1 MVISVAS
8 SALLTQAS
16 CPKYWN
22 DWSANMKSFGKR
34 SYCPTSHE
42 ILAHVE
48 GSLSPLTR
56 QRVEEHALHCDFCG
70 AELQLL
76 AKCAPI
82 EEDYTPA
89 PTPALIKVLGINLRA
104 PEVSMVQRAHAA

>member
-1 MVISVAS
+1 
-8 SALLTQAS
+8 
-16 CPKYWN
+16 
-22 DWSANMKSFGKR
+22 MKSFGKR

-56 QRVEEHALHCDFCG
+56 QRIEEHALHCDFCG

-76 AKCAPI
+76 AKCKPI
-82 EEDYTPA
+82 EEDYTPV

-104 PEVSMVQRAHAA
+104 PQVSLVQRAHAA

>member
-1 MVISVAS
+1 
-8 SALLTQAS
+8 
-16 CPKYWN
+16 
-22 DWSANMKSFGKR
+22 MKSFGKR

-48 GSLSPLTR
+48 GSLNPMTG

-76 AKCAPI
+76 AKCTPV
-82 EEDYTPA
+82 EEDYMPV
-89 PTPALIKVLGINLRA
+89 PTPALIKVLGINLAA
-104 PEVSMVQRAHAA
+104 PHVSPVQRPRAA